1 MLAEISHGRSQS
13 LLKQRNM
20 LAVFALT
27 LLAVALMLI
36 MALTT
41 KDREIVLAPVLSR
54 PLTISSASVSKEYL
68 ELVSRDAATMVLN
81 RTPSGLDYWMEQVLK
96 IVHPSAYGRVKNQLV
111 KIVAEQKGSDVAQ
124 AFSMT
129 GMTIDL
135 PHLTTDVTGFVTT
148 YVGRQVISNE
158 KKSFRFRWDYS
169 GLSLSLV
176 EFGQLVPDG
185 PGDAA

>member
-27 LLAVALMLI
+27 LLGVALMLI

-68 ELVSRDAATMVLN
+68 ELVSRDAATMVL
-81 RTPSGLDYWMEQVLK
+81 T
-96 IVHPSAYGRVKNQLV
+96 
-111 KIVAEQKGSDVAQ
+111 
-124 AFSMT
+124 
-129 GMTIDL
+129 
-135 PHLTTDVTGFVTT
+135 
-148 YVGRQVISNE
+148 
-158 KKSFRFRWDYS
+158 
-169 GLSLSLV
+169 
-176 EFGQLVPDG
+176 
-185 PGDAA
+185 